1 MSKLQGWSKML
12 DETVKI
18 HFTDNGLWKG
28 VIHNQEWEQA
38 IVDPVMIK
46 QAIVKL
52 SEDERQVLDCL
63 LSGLLLQAQLE
74 EVVVEQLSEQLS
86 ISKRQC
92 HIALHTLAQGGIL
105 VCFQHPWHGKFMLMP
120 LPIYQI
126 WREVLRKQGMDIERA
141 DTSTIDANAGAG
153 VRHAEETA
161 PVHVQQ
167 VLESGDTDVDLL
179 QQLHGEGV
187 NSELPSQLVQHCQY
201 AHAVPLSLSFL
212 LFLNELTSQQLTF
225 TKQGELSKK
234 LIKQLHKQIEHY
246 ADVNA
251 LRQLWRMWFA
261 SGEASIE
268 SNDGEAA
275 VKLLLELA
283 YDLGLIEREAREFIM
298 NGSKLKEW
306 LMLTQDCQDDII
318 WQWLLQHGA
327 RNLERMDSVTSSFR
341 SLMLTFLIDLY
352 NSNGAWTCF
361 SLEHAEGSLCSDD
374 IRQLIHILDVFRQC
388 GLVSFSV
395 DPDNIV
401 DGDLHDTPPQL
412 YAKREN
418 AAERHDHV
426 HLEPNGELYI
436 LPGTMPQL
444 MWQALEVA
452 ELNVIQEIV
461 QLRVTVQ
468 SLQRCH
474 ERGHSYEHLRQWL
487 EQAAAGMLPSL
498 VLAMLEQ
505 AFAFRE
511 NKHERATDHIRE
523 PFIPLHIEVPT
534 GENNLYTP
542 IPLSAWGCFTVNPLG
557 KLGEGEL
564 LPPFQ
569 WNDHWPITEITRS
582 WRTELRR
589 YHSSTMQ
596 QIVETALQ
604 HGLALIMKVEGKV
617 ARVVPK
623 ALQEEAGAWTLIAT
637 AYAQPALPPLQIN
650 LECIEAIQLDGVDAK
665 GA

>member
-18 HFTDNGLWKG
+18 HFMDNELWKG
-28 VIHNQEWEQA
+28 IIHDQEWEQA

-46 QAIVKL
+46 QAFVKL
-52 SEDERQVLDCL
+52 ADDERQVLAFL
-63 LSGLLLQAQLE
+63 LNGLLLQAQLE

-86 ISKRQC
+86 LSKRQC
-92 HIALHTLAQGGIL
+92 RIALHTFAQGGII
-105 VCFQHPWHGKFMLMP
+105 VCFQHQWHGKYWLMP
-120 LPIYQI
+120 LPIFQI
-126 WREVLRKQGMDIERA
+126 WREVLRSD
-141 DTSTIDANAGAG
+141 
-153 VRHAEETA
+153 
-161 PVHVQQ
+161 
-167 VLESGDTDVDLL
+167 DTDLDLL
-179 QQLHGEGV
+179 HQLHGEGA
-187 NSELPSQLVQHCQY
+187 NSELPSEFSQHCQY

-234 LIKQLHKQIEHY
+234 LLKQLHKQIEHY

-251 LRQLWRMWFA
+251 LRRLWRMWFA

-268 SNDGEAA
+268 TNDGESA

-283 YDLGLIEREAREFIM
+283 YDLGLIEREAREFKM
-298 NGSKLKEW
+298 NGSKLRQW
-306 LMLTQDCQDDII
+306 LMLTQDYQDNII

-327 RNLERMDSVTSSFR
+327 RNLERMDSATSSFR

-352 NSNGAWTCF
+352 NSNGAWIGT
-361 SLEHAEGSLCSDD
+361 SADLVEGSAYRDG
-374 IRQLIHILDVFRQC
+374 IRQLIHLLDVFRQC
-388 GLVSFSV
+388 GLVSFAV
-395 DPDNIV
+395 DSDNIV
-401 DGDLHDTPPQL
+401 DGDLNDTPPQL

-436 LPGTMPQL
+436 LPGTVPYL

-452 ELNVIQEIV
+452 KLNVIQEIV

-505 AFAFRE
+505 AFTFSESVLE
-511 NKHERATDHIRE
+511 NAGEHIRE
-523 PFIPLHIEVPT
+523 PFIPLHIGVST
-534 GENNLYTP
+534 GEDNNYTP
-542 IPLSAWGCFTVNPLG
+542 LPLSAWGCFTVNPLG
-557 KLGEGEL
+557 KLGEGEV

-569 WNDHWPITEITRS
+569 WNDQWPITEITRS

-589 YHSSTMQ
+589 YHRSTMQ

-637 AYAQPALPPLQIN
+637 AYAQPTLAPLQIN
-650 LECIEAIQLDGVDAK
+650 LECIEAIQLVE
-665 GA
+665 